1 MKTSGLG
8 RFTLGQ
14 PLPAQPHAVCVS
26 LPKVADLIGY
36 EEKDPQTLAALPT
49 GYPRFVRHQMIGQM
63 LADICKD
70 QANTSCGYL
79 FAREQDCEEVIK
91 RYSPK
96 EAHVQQGNGWTLL
109 QVPTASPT
117 NAQISS
123 YFQHTGCG
131 ISSRLAEDY
140 LWERGLLERR
150 ETVAEV
156 ADAQSIVKET
166 ISRAHGPDV
175 GPEDLLLA
183 SSGANAFHALFKSA
197 VDHAQARGKTVWIR
211 WGWLY
216 LDTIEAMN
224 LYASTKG
231 QVIEVHQ
238 IGNLDLLSSLFEKHG
253 DSIAGVIT
261 EFPTNPLLQAGDLE
275 KARDLCDQA
284 DALLVVDPTMVSPK
298 NAGITGMA
306 DVVVNSLTKYAG
318 WEGDVMM
325 GSLAFPRSSK
335 LGRELFEVTQS
346 IICPPYSRDLTRMAE
361 QIPYYDNFIERV
373 NAQTLEVAEFLQNH
387 PKVKHLHWAYQN
399 KYAKNYEK
407 FAGANRPGCNLSFEV
422 SGNFEEF
429 YNRLQMLKSPSF
441 GTEFSNCCPYVYLAH
456 YPLTKTHKG
465 RELLDQ
471 AGLSPHLLR
480 LSVGLEPVEEIVQ
493 CIDRA
498 LQ

>member
-26 LPKVADLIGY
+26 LPQVADLIGY

-49 GYPRFVRHQMIGQM
+49 GYPRFVRHQMIAQM

-91 RYSPK
+91 RYAPQD
-96 EAHVQQGNGWTLL
+96 AQVQQGNAWTLL
-109 QVPTASPT
+109 QVPKTSPE

-140 LWERGLLERR
+140 LWERGLLESR
-150 ETVAEV
+150 EILEEV
-156 ADAQSIVKET
+156 GDAQSIVKET

-183 SSGANAFHALFKSA
+183 SSGANAFHALFQSA
-197 VDHAQARGKTVWIR
+197 VDHAQSRGKTVWIQ

-224 LYASTKG
+224 LYASTNG

-275 KARDLCDQA
+275 KARGLCDQA

-298 NAGITGMA
+298 NARITGMA

-399 KYAKNYEK
+399 KYAKNFEK

-456 YPLTKTHKG
+456 YPLIKTDKG
-465 RELLDQ
+465 REFLDQ
-471 AGLSPHLLR
+471 AGLSPYLLR

>member
-1 MKTSGLG
+1 
-8 RFTLGQ
+8 
-14 PLPAQPHAVCVS
+14 
-26 LPKVADLIGY
+26 
-36 EEKDPQTLAALPT
+36 
-49 GYPRFVRHQMIGQM
+49 
-63 LADICKD
+63 
-70 QANTSCGYL
+70 
-79 FAREQDCEEVIK
+79 
-91 RYSPK
+91 
-96 EAHVQQGNGWTLL
+96 
-109 QVPTASPT
+109 
-117 NAQISS
+117 
-123 YFQHTGCG
+123 
-131 ISSRLAEDY
+131 
-140 LWERGLLERR
+140 
-150 ETVAEV
+150 
-156 ADAQSIVKET
+156 
-166 ISRAHGPDV
+166 
-175 GPEDLLLA
+175 
-183 SSGANAFHALFKSA
+183 
-197 VDHAQARGKTVWIR
+197 
-211 WGWLY
+211 
-216 LDTIEAMN
+216 MN

-275 KARDLCDQA
+275 KARGLCDQA

-298 NAGITGMA
+298 NARITGMA

-325 GSLAFPRSSK
+325 GSLAFPRTSK

-399 KYAKNYEK
+399 KYAKNFEK

-456 YPLTKTHKG
+456 YPLIKTDKG
-465 RELLDQ
+465 REFLDQ
-471 AGLSPHLLR
+471 AGLSPYLLR